1 MDNVHSGVWSPDSQ
15 KRSSLRFTMEYPVH
29 IKFQT
34 ENSATHEIE
43 TISKNVSV
51 RGLLVKSA
59 ARIPLHTSVTF
70 IMCVQREQAVRPI
83 HLSGEGEIVR
93 IEDDTTDETFLIAV
107 RCKRPLIQLEG
118 YLPV

>member
-1 MDNVHSGVWSPDSQ
+1 MDNLYSGAWSPNSQ
-15 KRSSLRFTMEYPVH
+15 KRKSLRFTMEYPVR
-29 IKFQT
+29 IKFQA
-34 ENSATHEIE
+34 ENSTTHEIE
-43 TISKNVSV
+43 TFSKNVSL

-70 IMCVQREQAVRPI
+70 IMSVQREQAVRPI
-83 HLSGEGEIVR
+83 QLAGEGEIVR
-93 IEDDTTDETFLIAV
+93 IEDDITDEMFLIAV